1 MEFQAL
7 QGIDYAIMIL
17 YLVGTVALGM
27 YLGRNIRTG
36 QDYFLAGRK
45 LPWWAIGMSLV
56 VSDIGAIDIVG
67 IAGSAYLYGIV
78 LGNFDWLGS
87 VPIMIIAGFVFVPYF
102 YRARVY
108 TIPEFL
114 GKRFNLGVRTIT
126 TIVWGIFLTCNLGI
140 MLYATAK
147 MMNVM
152 LDWPLMTSI
161 FVSAFVVGLYTLLG
175 GLAAVVYTDVIQCA
189 VMMGGCALTLI
200 IALYNAGGISEFMTQ
215 VHSLGDQYKNHF
227 ELVLPA
233 DTDTPFPWSGILLGL
248 GLVLAPAYWIGNQ
261 SIIQRCLGA
270 RSEFE
275 VKASLVWGSI
285 LKTFIPIVMVI
296 PGILVLTHNP
306 NISDPDSALPIL
318 IRDILPTGILGIF
331 FAAFLAAFMSSVD
344 SCLNSAATLWTRDI
358 YERFFKPNQ
367 SDRHY
372 LHVGRIFT
380 FIFIVGAAVFAVWV
394 QGREESIY
402 TIIQTL
408 LSVFQGPSLA
418 LLLLGGLW
426 WRTTGTAAFIGLVC
440 GLIFSSSLLFIDMTT
455 NPRLRVEELKNPA
468 SLVMHLKDPQDT
480 YSQQLRA
487 QLPEETQD
495 QLDEFDGSG
504 ETDELLRTLVNHIND
519 AARQQVLFDD
529 SLITQMSPPPDVQIL
544 YEQNPRGKNLLR
556 LNRLL
561 LEQVYPEEIE
571 VNLHATMKPLFL
583 IEDPFLYIA
592 LWSFVLS
599 MVLTI
604 GISLLTKPEP
614 EEKLVGLVYRYK
626 GRKNHD

>member
-7 QGIDYAIMIL
+7 QGIDYGIMIL
-17 YLVGTVALGM
+17 YLLGTVALGI
-27 YLGRNIRTG
+27 YLGRNIKSG
-36 QDYFLAGRK
+36 EDYFLAGRK

-114 GKRFNLGVRTIT
+114 GKRFNIGVRTVT
-126 TIVWGIFLTCNLGI
+126 TLVWGIFLACNLGI

-152 LDWPLMTSI
+152 LEWPVMYSI
-161 FVSAFVVGLYTLLG
+161 FISAFLVGLYTLVG

-189 VMMGGCALTLI
+189 VMMGGCALTLCI
-200 IALYNAGGISEFMTQ
+200 GLYNAGGVSEFMNH
-215 VHSLGDQYKNHF
+215 VYSLGDQYKNHF
-227 ELVLPA
+227 DLVLPA
-233 DTDTPFPWSGILLGL
+233 DTETPFPWSGILLGL

-261 SIIQRCLGA
+261 AIIQRCLGA

-275 VKASLVWGSI
+275 VKASLVFGSI
-285 LKTFIPIVMVI
+285 LKTFIPIIMVI
-296 PGILVLTHNP
+296 PGILVLTHNA
-306 NISDPDSALPIL
+306 NITDPDSALPIL
-318 IRDILPTGILGIF
+318 IRDILPTGVLGIF

-344 SCLNSAATLWTRDI
+344 SCLNSSATLWTCDI
-358 YERFFKPNQ
+358 YQRFFRPNETQ
-367 SDRHY
+367 RHY
-372 LHVGRIFT
+372 LIVGRIFT
-380 FIFIVGAAVFAVWV
+380 FLFIVGAAFFAMWV

-402 TIIQTL
+402 TIIQTM

-426 WRTTGTAAFIGLVC
+426 WRTTGIGAFIGLVC
-440 GLIFSSSLLFIDMTT
+440 GIACSITLMFIDATT
-455 NPRLRVEELKNPA
+455 NPQLRVDDLKNPA
-468 SLVMHLKDPQDT
+468 AIVMKLKDPQDAI
-480 YSQQLRA
+480 SQYLYNELSEDTRKQLS
-487 QLPEETQD
+487 
-495 QLDEFDGSG
+495 EFDGS
-504 ETDELLRTLVNHIND
+504 TSPDSLVNSLVGNLNELS
-519 AARQQVLFDD
+519 AKQVLFDET
-529 SLITQMSPPPDVQIL
+529 LTAQMNLTDNTRQL
-544 YEQNPRGKNLLR
+544 FEQQPQGKNLIR

-561 LEQVYPEEIE
+561 LDQAYPEDIE
-571 VNLHATMKPLFL
+571 TNPHAANPPLFL
-583 IEDPFLYIA
+583 IQDPFLYIA
-592 LWSFVLS
+592 FWSFMLS
-599 MVLTI
+599 MFLTI
-604 GISLLTKPEP
+604 TISLLTKPEP

-626 GRKNHD
+626 GRSQNG